1 MFSLQYRG
9 RIYKSKF
16 SMRSFRYI
24 LSDQAARAFP
34 ALQRHWLFPVESRP
48 IAEAAVEDV
57 ATPSASIGAPVPEC
71 LVKLGIPLP
80 QPLQATQHFYRL
92 HDTVVTG
99 WAGAMMKDGFLLDSM
114 AMAQLAL
121 QVRARRHRLRTLP
134 GARPYYNLMAPI
146 PAQGAHLPLAFRIRG
161 AAARLFGK
169 WRARS
174 GLGANRQCDSAVG
187 FSS

>member
-48 IAEAAVEDV
+48 IAEAAVEHV

-80 QPLQATQHFYRL
+80 RPLQATQHFYRL
-92 HDTVVTG
+92 QDTVVTG
-99 WAGAMMKDGFLLDSM
+99 WAGAMMKDGLL
-114 AMAQLAL
+114 LADGPMPNWASHL
-121 QVRARRHRLRTLP
+121 RARWHRLRTLP
-134 GARPYYNLMAPI
+134 AGRRTTTSWRRSRPGRTFSIGYSNPWCRCS
-146 PAQGAHLPLAFRIRG
+146 PFWKRRG
-161 AAARLFGK
+161 AIWAWG
-169 WRARS
+169 
-174 GLGANRQCDSAVG
+174 
-187 FSS
+187 